1 MHSDKPRQCL
11 IGVSIVVMAMLAGCA
26 GSIPAAPKDQ
36 RAATDPWEPLNRR
49 IYNFNTGFDNV
60 TFKPLAKG
68 YEKVV
73 PEFAKKGVGNFSRNL
88 LAPRN
93 IINNLLQGK
102 PGRAMVE
109 FGRFLTN
116 TTFGI
121 GGLFDPATSS
131 GLEAYPERFG
141 ETFAVWGMPEGPY
154 VVIPVLG
161 PNTVSSA
168 VGIPFGFL
176 TDPLFYADDD
186 STKWIIYGIRAIHF
200 RERLFAAED
209 ALFKDSF
216 DRYLTM
222 RESFLQNRRFRIY
235 DGDPPED
242 EDFYDEFLDEEEEPK
257 K

>member
-1 MHSDKPRQCL
+1 MIMHSYRSRQFI
-11 IGVSIVVMAMLAGCA
+11 IGLCVVFITMLAGCA

-36 RAATDPWEPLNRR
+36 RAAEDPWEPLNRR
-49 IYNFNTGFDNV
+49 IYNFNTGFDNIAL
-60 TFKPLAKG
+60 KPLAKG
-68 YEKVV
+68 YGKIT

-141 ETFAVWGMPEGPY
+141 ETFAVWGVADGPY
-154 VVIPVLG
+154 VVMPFLG
-161 PNTVSSA
+161 PGTVSDA
-168 VGIPFGFL
+168 FGVPLGFL
-176 TDPLFYADDD
+176 SDPVFHLDDN
-186 STKWIIYGIRAIHF
+186 STKWIIYGIRYIDL

-216 DRYLTM
+216 DRYLTI
-222 RESFLQNRRFRIY
+222 RESYLQNRRFRVY

-242 EDFYDEFLDEEEEPK
+242 EDFYDEFLDEEIE
-257 K
+257 